1 MHTLAA
7 RISRYAALAAALP
20 AASASGAIVWSGP
33 GPIGV
38 ATVNNPLLLD
48 LGAGIGEVF
57 RFEVGF
63 DSTAGR
69 IFSATTY
76 TFNSYTY
83 FRPGGTQSFRS
94 WNPLFQFNPAN
105 GNGINDP
112 RFAFAGVGN
121 DPLRLGSGVLLPGTQ
136 SFYAPMSTS
145 FGTSHDLGISSTFQ
159 IGYTT
164 GFFTSGT
171 LRIGEWAGQSRGFIG
186 FNIEVAGADTFGWI
200 DVEWNEVSKELI
212 IHGWAYNDTPRG
224 PIRTGEVPAPAS
236 GLALLALGAAG
247 IRRKRAA

>member
-7 RISRYAALAAALP
+7 RVSRYATLAAALP

-33 GPIGV
+33 GPLGV

-63 DSTAGR
+63 DSAVGAT
-69 IFSATTY
+69 FSATSY
-76 TFNSYTY
+76 TFNGYTY
-83 FRPGGTQSFRS
+83 FRPGGSFSFQS
-94 WNPLFQFNPAN
+94 WNPLIQFNPAN
-105 GNGINDP
+105 GNGIGDP
-112 RFAFAGVGN
+112 RFAFAGTGN
-121 DPLRLGSGVLLPGTQ
+121 DPLRLASGVLIPGIQ
-136 SFYAPMSTS
+136 SFYGPMTTS

-159 IGYTT
+159 IRYTT
-164 GFFTSGT
+164 GFADSGGFET
-171 LRIGEWAGQSRGFIG
+171 GQWGGGARGFIG

-200 DVEWNEVSKELI
+200 DVEWNELSKQLI

-224 PIRTGEVPAPAS
+224 PISTGEVPAPAS